1 MKSIKF
7 YLSLTLFAIASTSSA
22 QFVNSNENPSSSV
35 KATRQADTEGWSR
48 IAISY
53 NPTTIFIDEKGADN
67 LNLTGFSLGYTK
79 GISIS
84 KQLPLFVEAGINAQ
98 FALKKFD
105 SEDAEDTGLISNI
118 EGYEVENKIT
128 TMNLNIPVNLAYK
141 FNAGNVSI
149 VPYAGINFKINI
161 LGKTKYSLEDPDDL
175 KNSYYEDEDE
185 FWEILE
191 EDYEQ
196 KQSIN
201 MFDKKDTGDKDYT
214 WKRFQM
220 GWQVGVGLNY
230 NSLYIG
236 VGYTKDFIEL
246 CKKTKMGYASITL
259 GYNF

>member
-105 SEDAEDTGLISNI
+105 SEDAEDAGLISNI

-175 KNSYYEDEDE
+175 KNSYYEDEE
-185 FWEILE
+185 
-191 EDYEQ
+191 
-196 KQSIN
+196 
-201 MFDKKDTGDKDYT
+201 
-214 WKRFQM
+214 
-220 GWQVGVGLNY
+220 
-230 NSLYIG
+230 
-236 VGYTKDFIEL
+236 
-246 CKKTKMGYASITL
+246 
-259 GYNF
+259 